1 MRIYLKEFLR
11 ILDKEGKIF
20 FTTFVEPNVPEISIN
35 PDNYVLKKYS
45 GPLHVVRYN
54 KSYLFSIFDELG
66 YSIEDFTHAT
76 ETNGQSTI
84 YLTRK

>member
-20 FTTFVEPNVPEISIN
+20 FTTFVEPNVLEILIN